1 MEVAL
6 IITAVVV
13 SFLLGF
19 ITCALLSSNV
29 YNKGYKDGQKE
40 IKNMV
45 MSIIEKAEIKDEKN
59 YCDLVKELTRKLRR
73 GFDESN
79 KKEW

>member
-1 MEVAL
+1 
-6 IITAVVV
+6 
-13 SFLLGF
+13 
-19 ITCALLSSNV
+19 
-29 YNKGYKDGQKE
+29 
-40 IKNMV
+40 MV